1 MTEVA
6 FAGAPPALAQN
17 AIETVIDVADD
28 AIASND
34 DDEKVA
40 AYKTLQAV
48 ITSAAAFVSLDAAKC
63 DKVERL
69 VQTLHLSVL
78 AAEVDEAAKDAS
90 RLEMQQIRATIRSMK
105 ASTPSTAAAPAVAP
119 PASAATALAALAP
132 DVPACSWR
140 VR

>member
-34 DDEKVA
+34 DDEKVV

-48 ITSAAAFVSLDAAKC
+48 ITSAAAFVSLDAATC
-63 DKVERL
+63 DKVEL
-69 VQTLHLSVL
+69 LAQTLHISAL
-78 AAEVDEAAKDAS
+78 AAEVDEDAKVAS
-90 RLEMQQIRATIRSMK
+90 RLKMQQLRATILRMK
-105 ASTPSTAAAPAVAP
+105 ASTPSTAAAHAPAAVAPRTEPAAAAPAAVAP
-119 PASAATALAALAP
+119 PS
-132 DVPACSWR
+132 
-140 VR
+140 